1 VVSPTLLPHSLHLP
15 RNTLLGLHIN
25 QLSVVF
31 LEHLPNIP
39 ILGAHIHNTCHRK
52 KYISSFKTPYMLRE
66 CEAQVP
72 STEDCAAV
80 IFCCVSYK
88 RNNTWNLAVPKN
100 LQDIACQKSNERKCP
115 CSTRR
120 KESHSFDTVVR
131 RFGDYKHSYDNKL
144 KKCLKISLICLAILV
159 GGERCITLKK
169 LLELPE

>member
-15 RNTLLGLHIN
+15 RNTLLGLHTN

-100 LQDIACQKSNERKCP
+100 LQDIACQKSNERKCHRAVHEGRNLTVLTQLSEDSAIT
-115 CSTRR
+115 STVMTT
-120 KESHSFDTVVR
+120 S
-131 RFGDYKHSYDNKL
+131 L
-144 KKCLKISLICLAILV
+144 KSAWKFH
-159 GGERCITLKK
+159 
-169 LLELPE
+169 